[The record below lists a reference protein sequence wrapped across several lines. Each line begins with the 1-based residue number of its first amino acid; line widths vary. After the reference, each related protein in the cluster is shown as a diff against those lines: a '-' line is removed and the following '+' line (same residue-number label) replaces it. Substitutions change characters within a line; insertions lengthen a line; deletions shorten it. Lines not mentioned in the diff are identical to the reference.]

1 MSSSPSIGT
10 KPIFLA
16 TEHTKCAPSTA
27 DRQLSDQEQL
37 AWKSFQLWRT
47 TMSVGRRDKIYHDV
61 ASSEYTNFHL
71 AYHLMGTPYPIIEN
85 NVGLTECFMA
95 IRPYEHLISLSC
107 AAGYSLWIA
116 SKASTR
122 HVLTK
127 GVTSRLICYL
137 NFSMAEIGF
146 CYRSLMRLTGH
157 LPNDLEC
164 RKYGVLEDKDR
175 LEQKKK
181 LWEQYAAYKKE
192 WCRRF
197 DYHVYGIR
205 PGSNWSFLSACWIPN
220 WTPRYNTVT
229 DYPPRKNP
237 YFLSSSPLSEMFAES
252 QFTSHIPKS
261 NAVPLIRARPEFK
274 YLYHGPLDE
283 TKLMVEKS

>member
-1 MSSSPSIGT
+1 MSSSDSVGG

-16 TEHTKCAPSTA
+16 TEHTKYAPSTA
-27 DRQLSDQEQL
+27 HRQLSDQEQL
-37 AWKSFQLWRT
+37 AWKSFQLWRS
-47 TMSVGRRDKIYHDV
+47 TMSVGRRDKIYHDI
-61 ASSEYTNFHL
+61 ANSEYTNFHL

-85 NVGLTECFMA
+85 NVGFIECFMA
-95 IRPYEHLISLSC
+95 VRPYEHLISVGC
-107 AAGYSLWIA
+107 AAAYSLWIA

-122 HVLTK
+122 NVAAK
-127 GVTSRLICYL
+127 GITSRLICYL
-137 NFSMAEIGF
+137 NFSMAEIAF
-146 CYRSLMRLTGH
+146 CYRSMMRLTGH

-164 RKYGVLEDKDR
+164 RKYGVLEDKER

-181 LWEQYAAYKKE
+181 LWDQYAAYKKE
-192 WCRRF
+192 WCRRY

-205 PGSNWSFLSACWIPN
+205 PGTNWSLLSACWIPN
-220 WTPRYNTVT
+220 WAPRYNTVT

-237 YFLSSSPLSEMFAES
+237 YFLSSSPLSEMFAEN
-252 QFTSHIPKS
+252 QFVAQIPKS

-283 TKLMVEKS
+283 TKLMAEK